1 MTDDF
6 TQKRSEKLVSLYQRF
21 RHALDATAPDGKS
34 MPYRWWTLPDPLGGI
49 WMPYSSMLGEYAT
62 ELANIINDLTNHVHR
77 LRAWDE
83 VISELDNDDR
93 LAVSHEFLDALGTVA
108 LGQPYAIKSRFA
120 FAAGHLCH
128 QANRARESKTW
139 VDDFPEKNLYLNDIQ
154 PYGAVWK
161 RFSAF
166 KVRVEAIAGSAF
178 KAASDDFR
186 NAYNHGF
193 SSRFLLGIT
202 STVRR
207 AVKDGKVRYEFG
219 GNAPLEICKIAGLLE
234 IERDLCYRAFD
245 AFVRLV
251 EEQTATIAA
260 FDEAQS

>member
-6 TQKRSEKLVSLYQRF
+6 TQNLSEKLVSIYQRF
-21 RHALDATAPDGKS
+21 RHRLDATAPGGKW
-34 MPYRWWTLPDPLGGI
+34 MPYRWWTLPDPLDGI

-77 LRAWDE
+77 LRTWDE
-83 VISELDNDDR
+83 IISELDNDDK
-93 LAVSHEFLDALGTVA
+93 LAVSHEFLDTLGTVA
-108 LGQPYAIKSRFA
+108 LGQPYAIKSRLA
-120 FAAGHLCH
+120 FASGHLCH
-128 QANRARESKTW
+128 QANRARQSKAW

-154 PYGAVWK
+154 PYGAGWRK
-161 RFSAF
+161 FSAF

-178 KAASDDFR
+178 KAESDDFR

-207 AVKDGKVRYEFG
+207 TVKDGKVRYEFG
-219 GNAPLEICKIAGLLE
+219 VNEPLEISKIAGLLE

-245 AFVRLV
+245 AFIKLV
-251 EEQTATIAA
+251 AEQTNAIAS
-260 FDEAQS
+260 FDEE